1 MGCFH
6 MKGHRDFFFDKQ
18 TYNLLKEHQWKGV
31 HPMYTRSI
39 HIKKTKKKQRIGLG
53 IFWPLAIAIEP
64 SEGTPESWLKM
75 AVDEI

>member
-1 MGCFH
+1 
-6 MKGHRDFFFDKQ
+6 MKGGAPYVYK
-18 TYNLLKEHQWKGV
+18 
-31 HPMYTRSI
+31 YTQ
-39 HIKKTKKKQRIGLG
+39 KKKQRIASG